1 MVMSRR
7 RRAGLFMKI
16 NDLGPDAPR
25 PTADSFRAIL
35 PCANRGRTDVYRP
48 DDNIGTRGCTRCR
61 GATQEAFHRRLSLSA
76 LPASHGRGLRCR
88 HRGMNSAHELALRG
102 WRVTVIKSNPDA
114 GGFFRSARMHG
125 DGNMPSEYSWLGMG
139 PWYHNLF
146 YLLKQIPFDDAGS
159 MYEKALCRPID
170 FGVAPDAGIAQCR
183 RQRGL
188 PPRGPA
194 GCAGPGSPP

>member
-1 MVMSRR
+1 MPLVGTSPYSPSGRWKSDEPRIMVMSRR

-88 HRGMNSAHELALRG
+88 HRGIEFRARTGSAWLEG
-102 WRVTVIKSNPDA
+102 
-114 GGFFRSARMHG
+114 HG
-125 DGNMPSEYSWLGMG
+125 DKEQSPMPEASS
-139 PWYHNLF
+139 
-146 YLLKQIPFDDAGS
+146 A
-159 MYEKALCRPID
+159 
-170 FGVAPDAGIAQCR
+170 APACTATATCHRNI
-183 RQRGL
+183 
-188 PPRGPA
+188 
-194 GCAGPGSPP
+194 PGSGWGRGTTTCSTC